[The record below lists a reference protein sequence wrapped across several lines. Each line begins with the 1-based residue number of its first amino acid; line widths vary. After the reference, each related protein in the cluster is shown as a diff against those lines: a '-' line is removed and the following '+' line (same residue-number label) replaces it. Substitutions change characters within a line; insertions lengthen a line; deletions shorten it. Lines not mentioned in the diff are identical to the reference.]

1 MLRRSLCLLLVV
13 ALTACGPGL
22 SEIVRLRGLA
32 DRAKV
37 ACVSAPAKNKAERC
51 ELALA
56 CASSAEDAAKAI
68 QSLQEARKA
77 GTATAAA
84 PALSAGL
91 LAGSVATCGVAGVK

>member
-1 MLRRSLCLLLVV
+1 MRRFLAVCLCFALVG
-13 ALTACGPGL
+13 CGPGL
-22 SEIVRLRGLA
+22 SEIVRLRSLA

-37 ACVSAPAKNKAERC
+37 ACTSAPAVKKAERC

-77 GTATAAA
+77 GTATAVA
-84 PALSAGL
+84 PALAAGL
-91 LAGSVATCGVAGVK
+91 VAGSVAVCTAGGIK

>member
-1 MLRRSLCLLLVV
+1 MRRFLAVFLCFALVG
-13 ALTACGPGL
+13 CGPGL
-22 SEIVRLRGLA
+22 ADIVRLRGLA
-32 DRAKV
+32 DKAK
-37 ACVSAPAKNKAERC
+37 ASCVSAPAAKKAERC
-51 ELALA
+51 ELMLA

-91 LAGSVATCGVAGVK
+91 YAGSVATCGVAGVK

>member
-1 MLRRSLCLLLVV
+1 MRLLSVVLCFALVG
-13 ALTACGPGL
+13 CGPAL
-22 SEIVRLRGLA
+22 SEIVRLRSLA

-56 CASSAEDAAKAI
+56 CAESASEAAKSI
-68 QSLQEARKA
+68 QALQEARVK

-91 LAGSVATCGVAGVK
+91 YAGSVAVCGVAGVK

>member
-1 MLRRSLCLLLVV
+1 MRFLSCVLCVLVG
-13 ALTACGPGL
+13 CGPGL

-32 DRAKV
+32 DRARV
-37 ACVSAPAKNKAERC
+37 ACLNAPAVKKAERC

-56 CASSAEDAAKAI
+56 CAESASEAAKSI
-68 QSLQEARKA
+68 QALQEARVK

-91 LAGSVATCGVAGVK
+91 YAGSVATCAVGGIK

>member
-1 MLRRSLCLLLVV
+1 MRRYLCLFLVV

-32 DRAKV
+32 DRARA
-37 ACVSAPAKNKAERC
+37 ACLSAPTKLKVDRC

-56 CASSAEDAAKAI
+56 CAESASEAAKSI
-68 QSLQEARKA
+68 QALQAARKD

-91 LAGSVATCGVAGVK
+91 MAGSVAVCAAGGIK

>member
-1 MLRRSLCLLLVV
+1 MPSFSCFALVG
-13 ALTACGPGL
+13 CGPGL

-32 DRAKV
+32 DRRRRP
-37 ACVSAPAKNKAERC
+37 VSAAPAAKKAERC

-56 CASSAEDAAKAI
+56 CAQSAEDAAKSI
-68 QSLQEARKA
+68 QALQEARVK

-91 LAGSVATCGVAGVK
+91 VAGSVATCSVAGVK

>member
-1 MLRRSLCLLLVV
+1 MLRRSLCLFLVV

-22 SEIVRLRGLA
+22 SEIVRLRSLA
-32 DRAKV
+32 DRAKASCV
-37 ACVSAPAKNKAERC
+37 AAPAKVKAERC

-84 PALSAGL
+84 PAISAGL
-91 LAGSVATCGVAGVK
+91 YAGSVAVCTAGGIK

>member
-1 MLRRSLCLLLVV
+1 MRLLSIVLCFALVG
-13 ALTACGPGL
+13 CGPGL
-22 SEIVRLRGLA
+22 SEIVRLRSLA

-56 CASSAEDAAKAI
+56 CAQSAEDAAKSI
-68 QSLQEARKA
+68 QTLQEARVK

-91 LAGSVATCGVAGVK
+91 VAGSVAVCSVAGVK

>member
-1 MLRRSLCLLLVV
+1 MRRSLAVCLCFALVG
-13 ALTACGPGL
+13 CGPGL
-22 SEIVRLRGLA
+22 SEIVRLRSLA

-37 ACVSAPAKNKAERC
+37 ACTSASAVKKAERC

-68 QSLQEARKA
+68 QALQEARVK

-91 LAGSVATCGVAGVK
+91 VAGSVAVCTAGGIK

>member
-1 MLRRSLCLLLVV
+1 MLRRGLCLFLVV

-22 SEIVRLRGLA
+22 TEIVRLRGLA

-37 ACVSAPAKNKAERC
+37 ACTSAPAAKKAERC

-56 CASSAEDAAKAI
+56 CAESASEAAKSI
-68 QSLQEARKA
+68 QALQEARVK
-77 GTATAAA
+77 GTATAAV

-91 LAGSVATCGVAGVK
+91 YAGSVATCGVAGVK

>member
-1 MLRRSLCLLLVV
+1 MRFLSCVLCVLVG
-13 ALTACGPGL
+13 CGPGL
-22 SEIVRLRGLA
+22 SEIVRLRSLA

-37 ACVSAPAKNKAERC
+37 ACLNAPAVKAERC
-51 ELALA
+51 ELMLA

-68 QSLQEARKA
+68 QSLQEARVK

-91 LAGSVATCGVAGVK
+91 YAGSVATCGVAGVK

>member
-1 MLRRSLCLLLVV
+1 MRRFLAVCMCFALVG
-13 ALTACGPGL
+13 CGPGL
-22 SEIVRLRGLA
+22 SEIVRLRSLA

-37 ACVSAPAKNKAERC
+37 ACVSAPAATKAERC

-56 CASSAEDAAKAI
+56 CAQSAEDAAKSI
-68 QSLQEARKA
+68 QALQEARVK

-91 LAGSVATCGVAGVK
+91 VAGSVAVCTAGGIK